1 MARIIRCLPVNVYR
15 DSGADCTNNGV
26 SKFFDRLLVEC
37 PTGPYSFDAEHEI
50 PLNFCRLNV
59 RNFRGEVL
67 FDIRPAT
74 VTASGAVV
82 DRGNRWY
89 MMGGN
94 FAHTPDSRFRE
105 LMEARGRSAVHGAV
119 AIHDRGEN

>member
-1 MARIIRCLPVNVYR
+1 MARIIRCLPVYVYR
-15 DSGADCTNNGV
+15 DALGDCTNNGV

-37 PTGPYSFDAEHEI
+37 PTGHCSFDAEREI
-50 PLNFCRLNV
+50 PLNFCRVNV

-74 VTASGAVV
+74 VTESGAVV

-94 FAHTPDSRFRE
+94 FAHTCDSRFRE
-105 LMEARGRSAVHGAV
+105 LLETRGNSAFYGAV
-119 AIHDRGEN
+119 AIHDRTE

>member
-1 MARIIRCLPVNVYR
+1 MARIIRCLSVNVYR
-15 DSGADCTNNGV
+15 DSGVDCTNDGV

-37 PTGPYSFDAEHEI
+37 PTGPHSFDAERET
-50 PLNFCRLNV
+50 PLNFCRVNV
-59 RNFRGEVL
+59 RNFRGGVL
-67 FDIRPAT
+67 FDIRPAA

-94 FAHTPDSRFRE
+94 FAHTCDSRFME
-105 LMEARGRSAVHGAV
+105 LLEARGNSAFYGAV
-119 AIHDRGEN
+119 AIHDRTE

>member
-1 MARIIRCLPVNVYR
+1 MYVYR
-15 DSGADCTNNGV
+15 DVLGDCTNNSV

-37 PTGPYSFDAEHEI
+37 PTGPCSFDAERET
-50 PLNFCRLNV
+50 PLNFCRVNV

-67 FDIRPAT
+67 FDIRPAA
-74 VTASGAVV
+74 VNEHGVVV

-94 FAHTPDSRFRE
+94 FAHTSDSRFSE
-105 LMEARGRSAVHGAV
+105 LLEMLGNSRMYGAV
-119 AIHDRGEN
+119 AIHDRTE